1 MSHAPAMG
9 TRFRGAFNHVD
20 PSGSP
25 GATGTDMKIPGGF
38 QSVLQCLRI
47 RDYRLYVT
55 GNVTHGLAI
64 WVLRT
69 SIGWLAWELTKS
81 TAWLGAMAMA
91 ETAPSLIL
99 APFAGT
105 VVDRINYFRM
115 MQISQAVAMLLAL
128 VLAVLTL
135 SGLITIWI
143 LFVLIL
149 FRGCLMAFN
158 RPSRMALI
166 HYLVGRDLLAPALA
180 IGSIIHNGTRFIGP
194 ALGGLIIVVAGN
206 GWGFAS
212 ASALLLVYTVI
223 LVVMR
228 VTVEPQKRERRSMMA
243 ETVEGLAYVVA
254 HPGIRLQ
261 LALLLVMGL
270 AAKPVTD
277 LLPGFAGQVFSM
289 GADGLAL
296 LLSANGIGA
305 TCGAVWLASRPS
317 GIEGM
322 SRLSILSVLFL
333 AANLMLFVATDIFWL
348 ALLFSALL
356 GGGFIILTVTSQT
369 LIQSAVDPAFRGR
382 VISVHGLVVMGVPAL
397 GALLLGGLAEHFGL
411 RIPVFAG
418 GVVCLAMWAATWH
431 RRAALKA
438 SLETAP
444 AAE

>member
-1 MSHAPAMG
+1 
-9 TRFRGAFNHVD
+9 
-20 PSGSP
+20 
-25 GATGTDMKIPGGF
+25 MKIPGGF
-38 QSVLQCLRI
+38 QSVLKCLGI

-64 WVLRT
+64 WIFRT
-69 SIGWLAWELTKS
+69 SIGWLAWELTES

-105 VVDRINYFRM
+105 VVDRINYFRL
-115 MQISQAVAMLLAL
+115 MQISQGLAMLLAL
-128 VLAVLTL
+128 ILAVLTL
-135 SGLITIWI
+135 SGSITIWA
-143 LFVLIL
+143 LFFLVL

-194 ALGGLIIVVAGN
+194 ALGGLIIVSVGN
-206 GWGFAS
+206 GWGFAA

-223 LVVMR
+223 LMVMR
-228 VTVEPQKRERRSMMA
+228 VSIEPEKRERRSMLA
-243 ETVEGLAYVVA
+243 ETKEGITYAMT

-261 LALLLVMGL
+261 LALLVMMGM

-289 GADGLAL
+289 GADGLAM

-317 GIEGM
+317 GIDGM
-322 SRLSILSVLFL
+322 SRISILSVLFL
-333 AANLMLFVATDIFWL
+333 SANLMLFVATDIFWMGL
-348 ALLFSALL
+348 VFSALL

-397 GALLLGGLAEHFGL
+397 GAMLLGGLAEHFGL

-418 GVVCLAMWAATWH
+418 GVLCLVMWAATWH
-431 RRAALKA
+431 RREALKA

-444 AAE
+444 AGQ

>member
-1 MSHAPAMG
+1 
-9 TRFRGAFNHVD
+9 
-20 PSGSP
+20 
-25 GATGTDMKIPGGF
+25 MKIPGGF
-38 QSVLQCLRI
+38 QSVLKCLGI

-64 WVLRT
+64 WILRT
-69 SIGWLAWELTKS
+69 SIGWLAWELTES

-105 VVDRINYFRM
+105 VVDRINYFRL
-115 MQISQAVAMLLAL
+115 MQISQGLAMLLAL
-128 VLAVLTL
+128 ILAVLTL
-135 SGLITIWI
+135 SGSITIWA
-143 LFVLIL
+143 LFFLVL

-194 ALGGLIIVVAGN
+194 ALGGLIIVSVGN
-206 GWGFAS
+206 GWGFAA
-212 ASALLLVYTVI
+212 ASALLMVYTVI

-228 VTVEPQKRERRSMMA
+228 VSIEPEKRERRSMMA
-243 ETVEGLAYVVA
+243 ETKEGITYAMT

-261 LALLLVMGL
+261 LALLVLMGM

-289 GADGLAL
+289 GADGLAM

-322 SRLSILSVLFL
+322 SRISILSVLFL
-333 AANLMLFVATDIFWL
+333 SANLMLFVATDIFWMGL
-348 ALLFSALL
+348 VFSALL

-418 GVVCLAMWAATWH
+418 GILCLVMWAATWH
-431 RRAALKA
+431 RREALKA

-444 AAE
+444 VGQ